1 MDFLAQNLINALS
14 LGGIYA
20 LLALGLALVF
30 SIMGLINFAH
40 GELMTISAYGL
51 VLGAA
56 LGLPFGVAIL
66 LGVALAGS
74 AAVAMDRIAFRPLR
88 GASTAT
94 LLLSSFAVSALLQV
108 LFQNF
113 VSARPLPVAVPQ
125 LLTGTLDLGG
135 LRLGVL
141 PLITIL
147 STAVLLAALIW
158 FLRRTTIGIAM
169 RAAAID
175 FEMARL
181 LGIRAN
187 RVVATA
193 FALSGLLAGFAA
205 LFWVAQRGSV
215 DPMMGFL
222 PVLKA
227 FIAVIVGGL
236 GSLVGAVVGAF
247 LLAFI
252 EIALRALLPPELM
265 PYRDA
270 LALALIILV
279 LLVRPQGLF
288 GRKESVR

>member
-1 MDFLAQNLINALS
+1 MDLFLQHLVNALS

-40 GELMTISAYGL
+40 GELMTIAAYGL
-51 VLGAA
+51 LLGAA
-56 LGLPFGVAIL
+56 AGAPFALAVL
-66 LGVALAGS
+66 LAVALA
-74 AAVAMDRIAFRPLR
+74 AAAALAMERIAFRPVR
-88 GASTAT
+88 GASPAT
-94 LLLSSFAVSALLQV
+94 LLLTSFAVSALLQV

-113 VSARPLPVAVPQ
+113 IASRPLPVAVPPM
-125 LLTGTLDLGG
+125 LTGTLDLGG

-141 PLITIL
+141 PLVTIL
-147 STAVLLAALIW
+147 STALLLFALTL
-158 FLRRTTIGIAM
+158 FLRRTPIGIAM

-181 LGIRAN
+181 VGIRAN
-187 RVVATA
+187 AVVAVA
-193 FALSGLLAGFAA
+193 FALSGVLAGIAA
-205 LFWVAQRGSV
+205 VFWVAQRGSV

-236 GSLVGAVVGAF
+236 GSLSGAVAGAF

-252 EIALRALLPPELM
+252 EVALRAGLPPSLM
-265 PYRDA
+265 PFREA
-270 LALALIILV
+270 LALAVIILV

-288 GRKESVR
+288 GRAEAVR

>member
-1 MDFLAQNLINALS
+1 MDFLAQNVINALS

-66 LGVALAGS
+66 LGVTLAGT

-113 VSARPLPVAVPQ
+113 VSARPLPVAVPAA
-125 LLTGTLDLGG
+125 LTGTLQLGG

-141 PLITIL
+141 PLVTVL
-147 STAVLLAALIW
+147 STAVLLGALIW
-158 FLRRTTIGIAM
+158 FLRRTTLGIAM